1 MFGYSLAC
9 LKTPVFALVLLVV
22 SFPAAFAHHRRHTHS
37 SSRHGGGATYCTFY
51 RDRHGRTASN
61 LAPRGSW
68 VLLSRGGTSM
78 RVRITD
84 TGCNHFDLTP
94 AQFRRF
100 APLSHGVVRGVQWRV
115 LPHK

>member
-1 MFGYSLAC
+1 MFGFSKARRRTLGGVAALLC
-9 LKTPVFALVLLVV
+9 L
-22 SFPAAFAHHRRHTHS
+22 PATGAHAHRHHHS
-37 SSRHGGGATYCTFY
+37 SHAVGATYCTFY

-68 VLLSRGGTSM
+68 VLLSRGGTAM

-115 LPHK
+115 LPRK